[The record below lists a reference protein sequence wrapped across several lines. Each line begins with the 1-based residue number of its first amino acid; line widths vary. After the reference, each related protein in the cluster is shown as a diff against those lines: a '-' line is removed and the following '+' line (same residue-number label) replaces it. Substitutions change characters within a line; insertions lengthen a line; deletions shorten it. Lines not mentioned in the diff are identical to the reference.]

1 MDDVRPD
8 RDQHEMPLHAGNVAE
23 GLLGDGSEDQ
33 LYLEAVAHVRDTR
46 QATISSIQRHLKIG
60 YNRAARIV
68 EAMEAAGVVSAP
80 NSNGE
85 REVILQSPPEP
96 EKDLLSSAAEPG
108 ATTYGGHTIDDIT
121 VLVLRKDQI
130 TPGWLQSR
138 FALSTDESLAVA
150 LKLLDDGVITLATEG
165 ESPDLNTYRVA
176 VATKAPAEEPI
187 TLE

>member
-1 MDDVRPD
+1 
-8 RDQHEMPLHAGNVAE
+8 
-23 GLLGDGSEDQ
+23 
-33 LYLEAVAHVRDTR
+33 LYIEAVSHVIDTR
-46 QATISSIQRHLKIG
+46 RVSISGLQRYLKVG

-108 ATTYGGHTIDDIT
+108 DTTYGGHTIDDIT

-150 LKLLDDGVITLATEG
+150 LKLLDDGVITLDAEG
-165 ESPDLNTYRVA
+165 GTPDLNTYRVT
-176 VATKAPAEEPI
+176 VANKAPAEEPI

>member
-1 MDDVRPD
+1 
-8 RDQHEMPLHAGNVAE
+8 MPSLTVLERYGQVGEFAA
-23 GLLGDGSEDQ
+23 LLG
-33 LYLEAVAHVRDTR
+33 
-46 QATISSIQRHLKIG
+46 
-60 YNRAARIV
+60 
-68 EAMEAAGVVSAP
+68 
-80 NSNGE
+80 
-85 REVILQSPPEP
+85 
-96 EKDLLSSAAEPG
+96 AAELNAATDWDEQFLADLRSNFQRYG
-108 ATTYGGHTIDDIT
+108 AHTIDDIT

-150 LKLLDDGVITLATEG
+150 LKLLDDGVITLTTEG